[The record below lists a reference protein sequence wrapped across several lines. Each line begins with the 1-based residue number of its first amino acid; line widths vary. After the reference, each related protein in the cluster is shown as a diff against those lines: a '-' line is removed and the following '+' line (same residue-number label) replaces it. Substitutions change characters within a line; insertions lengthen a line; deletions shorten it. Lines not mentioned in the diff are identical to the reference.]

1 MDLFHSIF
9 KFFITKDYSFASKFI
24 GLIIF
29 LTFVLVIDN
38 FLGFSFYY
46 SNNQKITQLKNIE
59 SLKKECSTN
68 TILLNTLS
76 ETETQI
82 LNRKNI
88 FDNFIDLFSREPF
101 DEINKLSNKGTKSEN
116 NSEDTSTQNDS
127 INSTWKFPINLVL
140 NNQRDSISK
149 DTLIGNI
156 VIQKQN
162 TKNYSTANKKQSNL
176 QCYNK
181 KIVVNTNTINNRS
194 RSKVWHTIT
203 SSYLFILVL
212 IILPIVPF
220 TQKKFNWSLL
230 LGILILMIIDAG
242 FIWLFQSVLGL
253 IPVIFNKPWINYSLN
268 VFINTIII
276 FMIILISDKINNKD
290 SFRVNP

>member
-59 SLKKECSTN
+59 CLKKECSTN

-101 DEINKLSNKGTKSEN
+101 DEINKISNKGIKSEN
-116 NSEDTSTQNDS
+116 NPENISTQNDS
-127 INSTWKFPINLVL
+127 INSTWKLPINLVL
-140 NNQRDSISK
+140 NNQKDSIFK

-176 QCYNK
+176 LCNNK
-181 KIVVNTNTINNRS
+181 KNVVSTNAMNNRS

-253 IPVIFNKPWINYSLN
+253 IPVIFNRPWINYSLN